1 MSAKVTKLKSE
12 ELVSG
17 AFSAITKVILK
28 YDQDGKSHLFFQ
40 KWKESLEHFFGKAQ
54 HLVDYQHIPRYGSH
68 KVFTIP
74 DPAPEHIRLRKKQ
87 IAWEDYK
94 KEKEAQAKSD
104 PKKVP
109 KTPAQKSTRRSS
121 KRLARKTAAA
131 KEEEDDEDEAY
142 KENEAFEVAQADPDV
157 EFSPPEFTVE
167 DRLRLG
173 ALDLAYD
180 TKVTAH
186 QKNALNYERYCPCAY
201 AKIVETIDEKFLS
214 ELKQRAEFKS
224 IHDTQDPLG
233 LYNLVMKVC
242 TGLSIAKSSVE
253 AELEAVNH

>member
-1 MSAKVTKLKSE
+1 MSAKVNKPKSE

-17 AFSAITKVILK
+17 AFPAITKVILK
-28 YDQDGKSHLFFQ
+28 YDQDGKSHLFIQ
-40 KWKESLEHFFGKAQ
+40 KWKESLEHLFGKAQ
-54 HLVDYQHIPRYGSH
+54 HLVDYQHILRHGSH

-104 PKKVP
+104 VPKKVP
-109 KTPAQKSTRRSS
+109 KTPAEKSTPRSS
-121 KRLARKTAAA
+121 KRVARTTAAA
-131 KEEEDDEDEAY
+131 KEEEDAEDD
-142 KENEAFEVAQADPDV
+142 KENEASEVEQADPDV

-173 ALDLAYD
+173 ALHIAYD

-186 QKNALNYERYCPCAY
+186 QKNALNYERYYPCAY
-201 AKIVETIDEKFLS
+201 AEIVETIDEKFLS

-242 TGLSIAKSSVE
+242 TGLSIPNSSDE